1 MEVIYTGS
9 FDGDHI
15 NTIIIDPANALT
27 AFEEKKQRE
36 KLKKYDQ
43 KIQEKSG

>member
-1 MEVIYTGS
+1 MEVTGS

-15 NTIIIDPANALT
+15 NTIIIDSANALT

-36 KLKKYDQ
+36 KIKKL
-43 KIQEKSG
+43 